1 VHVDDQVKTKLDDK
15 SKKMIFIGYD
25 QKSKWYKFYNPNE
38 EKMVISRDIE
48 FIEEGAWDWKV
59 NNSKKY
65 DFLSILNEDEK
76 RYEDHQEH
84 KVTHLQTLM
93 SLTSHS
99 LSSSYSSSSSSSYS
113 GSSSSGTLPR

>member
-1 VHVDDQVKTKLDDK
+1 
-15 SKKMIFIGYD
+15 
-25 QKSKWYKFYNPNE
+25 
-38 EKMVISRDIE
+38 
-48 FIEEGAWDWKV
+48 V

-93 SLTSHS
+93 SLTSHFF
-99 LSSSYSSSSSSSYS
+99 LFLILLILLLLLLVEAQVVALYQDK
-113 GSSSSGTLPR
+113 